1 MDAWVV
7 VLLVVIV
14 VAIAVAAW
22 TIARKKRTEDLRGR
36 FGPEYNRAME
46 DRGDR
51 REAEKDLKARAERR
65 SQLDIRPLAPETRT
79 RYAQQWKDVQT
90 RFVDDPSNAV
100 GEADELVIV
109 VMTDRGYPMDD
120 FDQRAADVS
129 VDHPRVVESYRAA
142 HTISIANANGRA
154 GTEDLRQA
162 LVHYRAL
169 FQELLGEDEGAP
181 GRTEVDLREERR
193 TGGPLR

>member
-1 MDAWVV
+1 MDAWVI
-7 VLLVVIV
+7 VLLVLIV
-14 VAIAVAAW
+14 LAIAAAAW
-22 TIARKKRTEDLRGR
+22 TIARRKRTEDLRGR

-51 REAEKDLKARAERR
+51 RAAEKDLQARADRR
-65 SQLDIRPLAPETRT
+65 SQLEIRPLAPETRA
-79 RYAQQWKDVQT
+79 RYAEQWKDVQT
-90 RFVDDPSNAV
+90 RFVDDPSKAV
-100 GEADELVIV
+100 GEADELVIA
-109 VMTDRGYPMDD
+109 VMSHRGYPMDD

-169 FQELLGEDEGAP
+169 FQELLGEDEGAS
-181 GRTEVDLREERR
+181 RREVDVGEERQ

>member
-1 MDAWVV
+1 MDAWVI
-7 VLLVVIV
+7 VLLVLIV
-14 VAIAVAAW
+14 LAIAAAAW

-51 REAEKDLKARAERR
+51 REAEKDLKARADRR
-65 SQLDIRPLAPETRT
+65 SQLEIRPLAPETRA
-79 RYAQQWKDVQT
+79 RYAERWKDVQT
-90 RFVDDPSNAV
+90 RFVDDPSKAV
-100 GEADELVIV
+100 GEADELVIA
-109 VMTDRGYPMDD
+109 VMSDRGYPMDD

-169 FQELLGEDEGAP
+169 FQELLGEDEGAS
-181 GRTEVDLREERR
+181 RSDVSREERQ